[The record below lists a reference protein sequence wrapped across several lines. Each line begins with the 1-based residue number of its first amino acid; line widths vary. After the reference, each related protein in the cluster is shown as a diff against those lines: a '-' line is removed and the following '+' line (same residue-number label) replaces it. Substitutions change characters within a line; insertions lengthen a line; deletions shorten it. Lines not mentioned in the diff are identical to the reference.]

1 MSDSSSE
8 TPPHNKW
15 RPAGVDTMQGLIVAF
30 TIAMAFRGFVL
41 EGFVIP
47 TGSMAP
53 TLLGQHIRVHSD
65 ASGYAYTAD
74 GGSVFD
80 NGAPPTVR
88 APLIDPM
95 VTRQFSMGETEL
107 GRLRAQVVGGDRVL
121 ILKYVPWVFQP
132 QRWDVIVFK
141 NPPDPIG
148 DSQNYIKRM
157 VGMPSQSLLL
167 VDGDVF
173 TGAQDAAPDAL
184 RIERKPEM
192 IQRAV
197 WQPVWGNDWA
207 PVDLKKL
214 ETTWKRA
221 WPGAAFVP
229 AGENKSAWV
238 AGDTRVWKWPTAN
251 ATQLAW
257 SSQNFPVT
265 DWNAYNVWRRS
276 PEFPMSDIRASA
288 ALEFDQPEKAAA
300 SFVLNTRGVQMTA
313 SIDNATKS
321 IDVTVQTASATNE
334 PALVLAQGHATLSGE
349 QKFLDIEF
357 WHVDQAVWLFVNGT
371 KELCIPYEFAATGTT
386 PVMRLTASGIDPA
399 RYRNDSVTTK
409 PVGIQSMSWNF
420 SGSPVTVRNMK
431 LDRDLYYQPGILLPG
446 NQVASNGS
454 IILGKAF
461 ATDIDDPAR
470 LGPDD
475 YLMCGDNSPAS
486 RDGRFWG
493 RPHPILQRVIG
504 FERPFVVPRELI
516 MGKAW
521 CVYFP
526 ATYPLGSGL
535 EMQDPGAR
543 SPNVVPNFGSLR
555 FIR

>member
-1 MSDSSSE
+1 MSDPSSE
-8 TPPHNKW
+8 TPAQQH
-15 RPAGVDTMQGLIVAF
+15 RSGGVDTFQGLIVAF
-30 TIAMAFRGFVL
+30 AMAMAFRGFVL

-53 TLLGQHIRVHSD
+53 TLLGDHIRVRSD

-80 NGAPPTVR
+80 NGLPLTAR
-88 APLIDPM
+88 APLVDPM
-95 VTRQFSMGETEL
+95 VTRQFSMSETEF
-107 GRLRAQVVGGDRVL
+107 GNLRAQVVGGDRVL
-121 ILKYVPWVFQP
+121 VLKYVPWVFQP
-132 QRWDVIVFK
+132 KRWDVVVFK

-148 DSQNYIKRM
+148 ATQNYIKRM
-157 VGMPSQSLLL
+157 VGMPSQSLVL

-192 IQRAV
+192 IQRAI
-197 WQPVWGNDWA
+197 WQPLWANDWA

-214 ETTWKRA
+214 ESVWRRP
-221 WPGAAFVP
+221 WPGAAFAP

-257 SSQNFPVT
+257 SAQNFPVT
-265 DWNAYNVWRRS
+265 DWNAYNVWRR
-276 PEFPMSDIRASA
+276 PAEFPMSDIRATA
-288 ALEFDQPEKAAA
+288 ALEFDQPEIATA
-300 SFVLNTRGVQMTA
+300 SFVLNTRGLCITA
-313 SIDNATKS
+313 AVNNATKS
-321 IDVTVQTASATNE
+321 IDVTVQTAGTVIE
-334 PALVLAQGHATLSGE
+334 PARTLAQGHATLSSE

-357 WHVDQAVWLFVNGT
+357 WHVDQAVWLFVNGV
-371 KELCIPYEFAATGTT
+371 KELCISYEFTNTGTT
-386 PVMRLTASGIDPA
+386 PEMRLVASGIDPV
-399 RYRNDSVTTK
+399 RYRNDPVSTK
-409 PVGIQSMSWNF
+409 PAGIQSMMWNF

-431 LDRDLYYQPGILLPG
+431 LDRDLYYQPGVLLPG
-446 NQVASNGS
+446 NQTPTNGS
-454 IILGKAF
+454 MILGKAF

-470 LGPDD
+470 LGPTD
-475 YLMCGDNSPAS
+475 YLMLGDNSSAS

-504 FERPFVVPRELI
+504 FENPFVVPQELI
-516 MGKAW
+516 VGKAW

-526 ATYPLGSGL
+526 ATYPLATGL
-535 EMQDPGAR
+535 EMQDPSAK
-543 SPNVVPNFGSLR
+543 SPNIVPNFGSLR

>member
-8 TPPHNKW
+8 TPAQQH
-15 RPAGVDTMQGLIVAF
+15 RSGGVDTIQGLIVAF
-30 TIAMAFRGFVL
+30 AMAMAFRGFVL

-53 TLLGQHIRVHSD
+53 TLLGQHIRVRSD

-74 GGSVFD
+74 GGSVFE
-80 NGAPPTVR
+80 NGAPPTAR
-88 APLIDPM
+88 APLVDPM
-95 VTRQFSMGETEL
+95 VTRQFAMGETEL
-107 GRLRAQVVGGDRVL
+107 GNLRAQVVGGDRVL
-121 ILKYVPWVFQP
+121 VLKYVPWVFQP
-132 QRWDVIVFK
+132 KRWDVVVFK

-167 VDGDVF
+167 IDGDVF

-192 IQRAV
+192 IQRAI
-197 WQPVWGNDWA
+197 WQPVWASDWA

-214 ETTWKRA
+214 QETWRRP
-221 WPGAAFVP
+221 WPGPAFTP

-238 AGDTRVWKWPTAN
+238 AGDARVWKWPTSN

-257 SSQNFPVT
+257 SAQYFPVT

-276 PEFPMSDIRASA
+276 SEFPMSDIRATA
-288 ALEFDQPEKAAA
+288 ALEFDQPEKATA
-300 SFVLNTRGVQMTA
+300 SFVLNTRGLCITA
-313 SIDNATKS
+313 AVSNATKS
-321 IDVTVQTASATNE
+321 IDVTVQTAGPATE
-334 PALVLAQGHATLSGE
+334 PARTLAQGHATLSSE

-357 WHVDQAVWLFVNGT
+357 WHVDQAVWLFVNGA
-371 KELCIPYEFAATGTT
+371 KELCIPYEFTNAGTT
-386 PVMRLTASGIDPA
+386 PEMRLVASGIDPA
-399 RYRNDSVTTK
+399 RYRNDPVSTK
-409 PVGIQSMSWNF
+409 PAGIQSMMWNF

-431 LDRDLYYQPGILLPG
+431 IDRDLYYQPGVLLSG
-446 NQVASNGS
+446 NQTPTNGS
-454 IILGKAF
+454 TILGKAF

-470 LGPDD
+470 LGPTD
-475 YLMCGDNSPAS
+475 YLMLGDNSPAS

-504 FERPFVVPRELI
+504 FENPFVVPQELI
-516 MGKAW
+516 VGKAW

-526 ATYPLGSGL
+526 ATYPLATGL
-535 EMQDPGAR
+535 EMQDPSAK
-543 SPNVVPNFGSLR
+543 SPNMVPNFGSLR

>member
-8 TPPHNKW
+8 TPAQQH
-15 RPAGVDTMQGLIVAF
+15 RSGGVDTIQGLIVAF
-30 TIAMAFRGFVL
+30 AMAMAFRGFVL

-53 TLLGQHIRVHSD
+53 TLLGQHIRVRSD

-80 NGAPPTVR
+80 NGAPPTAR
-88 APLIDPM
+88 APLVDPM
-95 VTRQFSMGETEL
+95 VTRQFAMGETEL
-107 GRLRAQVVGGDRVL
+107 GNLRAQVVGGDRVL
-121 ILKYVPWVFQP
+121 VLKYVPWVFQP
-132 QRWDVIVFK
+132 KRWDVVVFK

-192 IQRAV
+192 IQRAI
-197 WQPVWGNDWA
+197 WQPVWASDWA

-214 ETTWKRA
+214 QENWRRP
-221 WPGAAFVP
+221 WPGPAFAP
-229 AGENKSAWV
+229 TGENKSAWV
-238 AGDTRVWKWPTAN
+238 AGDSRVWKWPTSN

-257 SSQNFPVT
+257 SAQHFPVT

-276 PEFPMSDIRASA
+276 SEFPMSDIRATA
-288 ALEFDQPEKAAA
+288 ALEFDQPEKANA
-300 SFVLNTRGVQMTA
+300 SFVLNTRGLCITA
-313 SIDNATKS
+313 AVSNATKS
-321 IDVTVQTASATNE
+321 IDVTVQTAGAATE
-334 PALVLAQGHATLSGE
+334 PARTLAQGHATLKSE

-357 WHVDQAVWLFVNGT
+357 WHVDQAVWLFVNGV
-371 KELCIPYEFAATGTT
+371 KELCIPYEFANTGTT
-386 PVMRLTASGIDPA
+386 PEMRLVASGIDPA
-399 RYRNDSVTTK
+399 RYRNDPVSTK
-409 PVGIQSMSWNF
+409 PAGIQSMSWNF

-431 LDRDLYYQPGILLPG
+431 IDRDLYYQPGILLPG
-446 NQVASNGS
+446 NQVATNGS

-470 LGPDD
+470 LGPTD
-475 YLMCGDNSPAS
+475 YLMLGDNSPAS

-504 FERPFVVPRELI
+504 FENPFVVPQELI
-516 MGKAW
+516 VGKAW

-526 ATYPLGSGL
+526 ATYPLASGL
-535 EMQDPGAR
+535 EMQDPSAK
-543 SPNVVPNFGSLR
+543 SPNIVPNFGSLR

>member
-1 MSDSSSE
+1 MSDSQSE
-8 TPPHNKW
+8 TPAQQH
-15 RPAGVDTMQGLIVAF
+15 RSGGVDTIQGLIVAF
-30 TIAMAFRGFVL
+30 AMAMAFRGFVL

-53 TLLGQHIRVHSD
+53 TLLGQHIRVRSD

-80 NGAPPTVR
+80 NGAPPTAR
-88 APLIDPM
+88 APLVDPM
-95 VTRQFSMGETEL
+95 VTRQFAMGETEL
-107 GRLRAQVVGGDRVL
+107 GNLRAQVVGGDRVL
-121 ILKYVPWVFQP
+121 VLKYVPWIFQP
-132 QRWDVIVFK
+132 KRWDVVVFK

-192 IQRAV
+192 IQRAI
-197 WQPVWGNDWA
+197 WQPLWASDWA

-214 ETTWKRA
+214 ESVWRRP
-221 WPGAAFVP
+221 WPGAAFAP

-257 SSQNFPVT
+257 SAQNFPVT
-265 DWNAYNVWRRS
+265 DWNAYNVWRR
-276 PEFPMSDIRASA
+276 PAEFPMSDIRATA
-288 ALEFDQPEKAAA
+288 ALEFDQPEKATA
-300 SFVLNTRGVQMTA
+300 SFVLNTRGLCITA
-313 SIDNATKS
+313 AVSNATKS
-321 IDVTVQTASATNE
+321 IDVTVQTAGAATESART
-334 PALVLAQGHATLSGE
+334 LAQGHATLSSE

-357 WHVDQAVWLFVNGT
+357 WHVDQAVWLFVNGV
-371 KELCIPYEFAATGTT
+371 KELCIPYEFTNAGTT
-386 PVMRLTASGIDPA
+386 PEMRLVASGIDPA
-399 RYRNDSVTTK
+399 RYRNDPVSTK
-409 PVGIQSMSWNF
+409 PAGIQSMMWNF

-431 LDRDLYYQPGILLPG
+431 IDRDLYYQPGVLLPG
-446 NQVASNGS
+446 NQTPTNGS
-454 IILGKAF
+454 MILGKAF

-470 LGPDD
+470 LGPTD
-475 YLMCGDNSPAS
+475 YLMLGDNSSAS

-504 FERPFVVPRELI
+504 FENPFVVPQELI
-516 MGKAW
+516 VGKAW

-526 ATYPLGSGL
+526 ATYPLATGL
-535 EMQDPGAR
+535 EMQDPSAK
-543 SPNVVPNFGSLR
+543 SPNIVPNFGSLR

>member
-1 MSDSSSE
+1 MSDSPSE
-8 TPPHNKW
+8 TPAQQH
-15 RPAGVDTMQGLIVAF
+15 RSGGVDTFQGLIVAF
-30 TIAMAFRGFVL
+30 AMAMAFRGFVF

-53 TLLGQHIRVHSD
+53 TLLGQHIRVRSD

-80 NGAPPTVR
+80 NGAPPTAR
-88 APLIDPM
+88 APLVDPM
-95 VTRQFSMGETEL
+95 VTRQFAMGETEL
-107 GRLRAQVVGGDRVL
+107 GNLRAQVVGGDRVL
-121 ILKYVPWVFQP
+121 VLKYVPWIFQP
-132 QRWDVIVFK
+132 KRWDVVVFK

-192 IQRAV
+192 IQRAI
-197 WQPVWGNDWA
+197 WQPLWANDWA

-214 ETTWKRA
+214 ESVWRRP
-221 WPGAAFVP
+221 WPGAAFAP

-257 SSQNFPVT
+257 SAQNFPVT
-265 DWNAYNVWRRS
+265 DWNAYNVWRR
-276 PEFPMSDIRASA
+276 PAEFPMSDIRATA
-288 ALEFDQPEKAAA
+288 ALEVDQPEIATA
-300 SFVLNTRGVQMTA
+300 SFVVNTRGLCITA
-313 SIDNATKS
+313 AVNNATKS
-321 IDVTVQTASATNE
+321 IDVTVQTAGATTE
-334 PALVLAQGHATLSGE
+334 PARTLAQGHATLSSE

-357 WHVDQAVWLFVNGT
+357 WHVDQAVWLFVNGV
-371 KELCIPYEFAATGTT
+371 KELCIPNEFTNAGTT
-386 PVMRLTASGIDPA
+386 PEMRLVASGIDPV
-399 RYRNDSVTTK
+399 RYRNDPVSTK
-409 PVGIQSMSWNF
+409 PAGIQSMMWNF

-431 LDRDLYYQPGILLPG
+431 IDRDLYYQPGVLLPG
-446 NQVASNGS
+446 NQTPTNGS
-454 IILGKAF
+454 TILGKAF

-470 LGPDD
+470 LGPTD
-475 YLMCGDNSPAS
+475 YLMLGDNSSAS

-504 FERPFVVPRELI
+504 FENPFVVPQELI
-516 MGKAW
+516 VGKAW

-526 ATYPLGSGL
+526 ATYPLATGL
-535 EMQDPGAR
+535 EMQDPSAK
-543 SPNVVPNFGSLR
+543 SPNIVPNFGSLR

>member
-1 MSDSSSE
+1 MSDSPSE
-8 TPPHNKW
+8 TPAQQH
-15 RPAGVDTMQGLIVAF
+15 RSGGVDTFQGLIVAF
-30 TIAMAFRGFVL
+30 AMAMAFRGFVL

-53 TLLGQHIRVHSD
+53 TLLGDHIRVRSD

-80 NGAPPTVR
+80 NGLPLTAR
-88 APLIDPM
+88 APLVDPM
-95 VTRQFSMGETEL
+95 VTRQFSMSETEF
-107 GRLRAQVVGGDRVL
+107 GNLRAQVVGGDRVL
-121 ILKYVPWVFQP
+121 VLKYVPWVFQP
-132 QRWDVIVFK
+132 KRWDVVVFK

-148 DSQNYIKRM
+148 ATQNYIKRM

-192 IQRAV
+192 IQRAI
-197 WQPVWGNDWA
+197 WQPLWANDWA

-214 ETTWKRA
+214 ESVWRRP
-221 WPGAAFVP
+221 WPGAAFAP

-257 SSQNFPVT
+257 SAQNFPVT
-265 DWNAYNVWRRS
+265 DWNAYNVWRR
-276 PEFPMSDIRASA
+276 PAEFPMSDIRATA
-288 ALEFDQPEKAAA
+288 ALEFDQPEKATA
-300 SFVLNTRGVQMTA
+300 SFVLNMRGLCITA
-313 SIDNATKS
+313 AVSNATKS
-321 IDVTVQTASATNE
+321 IDVTVQTAGTVIE
-334 PALVLAQGHATLSGE
+334 PARTLAQGHATLSSE

-357 WHVDQAVWLFVNGT
+357 WHVDQAVWLFVNGV
-371 KELCIPYEFAATGTT
+371 KELCISYEFTNTGTT
-386 PVMRLTASGIDPA
+386 PEMRLVASGIDPV
-399 RYRNDSVTTK
+399 RYRNDPVSTK
-409 PVGIQSMSWNF
+409 PAGIQSMMWNF

-431 LDRDLYYQPGILLPG
+431 LDRDLYYQPGVLLPG
-446 NQVASNGS
+446 NQTPTNGS
-454 IILGKAF
+454 MILGKAF

-470 LGPDD
+470 LGPTD
-475 YLMCGDNSPAS
+475 YLMLGDNSSAS

-504 FERPFVVPRELI
+504 FENPFVVPQELI
-516 MGKAW
+516 VGKAW

-526 ATYPLGSGL
+526 ATYPLATGL
-535 EMQDPGAR
+535 EMQDPSAK
-543 SPNVVPNFGSLR
+543 SPNIVPNFGSLR